1 VGQGAV
7 EIDVAEIRRDQQK
20 LWLILFQIKGVR
32 ARLNFLAL
40 QRSFFGVLAV
50 VVIGAAMVFEA
61 ALYLS
66 PLSFLIAVLA
76 VALFAMAG
84 AVREAR
90 RGLRALASP
99 GRAAAIADRRGML
112 KGRLATVL
120 ALTDAPNPS
129 PLWPYLVEDAY
140 SLREL
145 FAPSQIEPRWI
156 SRSIFAL
163 LAACLFALVMVIG
176 GIRGFPGIR
185 RSAARAGR
193 GQVTADIGNL
203 EIRPADP
210 ALEPNAEIY
219 ADAKTLRKLQ
229 SKLNAAQSDADKNS
243 LSRWM
248 DKARNLAGGLQN
260 ELTGR
265 PKEGAGPPLRLQL
278 TDKNPGQNGDSAP
291 SSQEDF
297 NHNGNNSGGSDNLA
311 GNARRQTTPPTTS
324 MQGQEADR
332 LAGNQSGG
340 PRGEPGS
347 NPADPAF
354 QDFAS
359 GGPGG
364 GEGSSH
370 GAGSDPQGLF
380 GPDSSQTLG
389 TDSFKITIDAQ
400 PSDESSKSGAPAYIP
415 PRVRVPLNPNQYP
428 DEPLQ
433 RGSVPPADQAAVKRV
448 FQR

>member
-1 VGQGAV
+1 
-7 EIDVAEIRRDQQK
+7 VAEIRRDQQK
-20 LWLILFQIKGVR
+20 LWLIFFQIKGVR

-50 VVIGAAMVFEA
+50 VVIGATMVFAA

-66 PLSFLIAVLA
+66 PLSFLIAVFA

-90 RGLRALASP
+90 RGLHALASP
-99 GRAAAIADRRGML
+99 GRAAAIADQRGML

-120 ALTDAPNPS
+120 ALRDASNPS

-140 SLREL
+140 SLRDL
-145 FAPSQIEPRWI
+145 FAPSLIEPRWI

-163 LAACLFALVMVIG
+163 LGACLLALVMVIG
-176 GIRGFPGIR
+176 GIRGLPGIR
-185 RSAARAGR
+185 RSAVRAAR

-210 ALEPNAEIY
+210 ALGPNAEIY

-229 SKLNAAQSDADKNS
+229 SKLNAAQRDADKNG

-265 PKEGAGPPLRLQL
+265 PKAGAGPPLRLQL
-278 TDKNPGQNGDSAP
+278 TDKNPSQNGDSAQ
-291 SSQEDF
+291 SSQEDS
-297 NHNGNNSGGSDNLA
+297 NHNGNNSGGSDNPA
-311 GNARRQTTPPTTS
+311 GAGKAGRQTPPPTTS

-332 LAGNQSGG
+332 LAGNQSGS

-359 GGPGG
+359 GGSGG

-370 GAGSDPQGLF
+370 SGGSDPRGLF
-380 GPDSSQTLG
+380 GPDSSRTLG